1 MKTVIVNNQ
10 AHPQWYLVDATDK
23 APGVIAT
30 VIATYLRGKQK
41 PSWSPH
47 IPSRDGV
54 IVINADKIRLSG
66 AKWKDKQYHSHSGYS
81 GGLKTTTADKLH
93 QKKPTEVLRHCIAGM
108 IPKNRLKQSV
118 LGRLRIFADNDHNL
132 TAQQPTPVSFT
143 K

>member
-1 MKTVIVNNQ
+1 MKTVIVNNKAQ
-10 AHPQWYLVDATDK
+10 PQWYLVDATDK

-66 AKWKDKQYHSHSGYS
+66 AKWQDKKYYSHSGYS

-93 QKKPTEVLRHCIAGM
+93 QKKPTEILRHCIAGM
-108 IPKNRLKQSV
+108 IPKNRLKKDALS
-118 LGRLRIFADNDHNL
+118 RLRLFTGAEHNL
-132 TAQQPTPVSFT
+132 EAQQPIQLSV
-143 K
+143 